1 MFFLGGKK
9 KKKLK
14 IWKEKFS
21 QTNKATTATKAVRQR
36 VKYGQW
42 IKTEQTQ
49 FISVQIFIT

>member
-1 MFFLGGKK
+1 MFFLGAKR
-9 KKKLK
+9 KKLK
-14 IWKEKFS
+14 IWKEKFY
-21 QTNKATTATKAVRQR
+21 QTNKATTATKAVRQL